1 MCQMSFLIQ
10 HDQSHVY
17 YVDILKI
24 VQVVLF
30 SIDVHRG
37 SINIHR
43 GTETGLIRPMK
54 FRGRRFL
61 KKKKHTQKGSSDNS
75 PLFCSNNDETQKQSV
90 SFLEKKIVIIEHV

>member
-10 HDQSHVY
+10 HDRSHVY
-17 YVDILKI
+17 YVDIFKL

-30 SIDVHRG
+30 SID
-37 SINIHR
+37 IHR

-75 PLFCSNNDETQKQSV
+75 LLFCSNNDETQKQRV
-90 SFLEKKIVIIEHV
+90 SFLEKKL

>member
-1 MCQMSFLIQ
+1 MSFLIQ
-10 HDQSHVY
+10 HDRSHVY
-17 YVDILKI
+17 YVDILKL

-37 SINIHR
+37 SIDVHR
-43 GTETGLIRPMK
+43 GTETGLIRPIK

-61 KKKKHTQKGSSDNS
+61 KKKKKHTQKGSSDNS

-90 SFLEKKIVIIEHV
+90 SFLEKNCDH

>member
-1 MCQMSFLIQ
+1 MSFLNQ

-37 SINIHR
+37 
-43 GTETGLIRPMK
+43 TETGLIRPIK

-61 KKKKHTQKGSSDNS
+61 KKKKKHTQKGSSDNS

-90 SFLEKKIVIIEHV
+90 SFLEKNCDH

>member
-1 MCQMSFLIQ
+1 MCKMSFLIQ

-30 SIDVHRG
+30 SIDVHQ
-37 SINIHR
+37 

-61 KKKKHTQKGSSDNS
+61 KKKKNTQKGSSDNS